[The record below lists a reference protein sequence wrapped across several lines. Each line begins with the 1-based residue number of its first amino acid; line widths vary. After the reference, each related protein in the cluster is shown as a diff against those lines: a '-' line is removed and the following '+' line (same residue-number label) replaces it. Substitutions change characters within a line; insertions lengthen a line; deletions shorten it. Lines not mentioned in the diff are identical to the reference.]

1 MENSKNFWDR
11 WARFYARLQE
21 RNAKNLYKILAELI
35 APQLHPN
42 MNVLELGC
50 GTGQLSLPLA
60 PFVKEW
66 IATDFSPN
74 MIAELTKRNIPSNLY
89 PVVQDATDLP
99 YTQEQFDAVVIA
111 NTLHIMPQ
119 PEKALQEAYRVVKK
133 DGLLIAP
140 TFVKDEYQNSWK
152 IWVMKQFGFQIYNN
166 WSAEELGLF
175 VSQFN
180 FLIEKM
186 QLIPSSL
193 ANECL
198 LIARR

>member
-1 MENSKNFWDR
+1 MENSINFWDR
-11 WARFYARLQE
+11 WARFYTRLQE

-140 TFVKDEYQNSWK
+140 TFVKDECQNSWK

-186 QLIPSSL
+186 QLIPSSP